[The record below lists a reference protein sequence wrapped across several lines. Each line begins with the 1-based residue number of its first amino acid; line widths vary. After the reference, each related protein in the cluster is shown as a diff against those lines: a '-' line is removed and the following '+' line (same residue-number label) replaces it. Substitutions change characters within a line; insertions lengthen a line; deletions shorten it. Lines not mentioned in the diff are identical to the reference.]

1 MSKWYIE
8 YAYGAGHGKRNVYLN
23 FAVNITEYCDCFGG
37 HMDFI
42 ASNLGVFAS
51 TDPVAI
57 DRACLDMLQTKE
69 DKPYFEV
76 GRESLAHAE
85 KLGLGSQDY
94 DLIPLEI

>member
-1 MSKWYIE
+1 
-8 YAYGAGHGKRNVYLN
+8 
-23 FAVNITEYCDCFGG
+23 
-37 HMDFI
+37 MDFI

-51 TDPVAI
+51 TGPVAI